1 MYPVVKLSTLKAYK
15 AASNRHN
22 RIVTELVRFLS
33 HYCMICQLFVVQN
46 TFIGKLHSAG
56 VVVTCVH
63 TCNCYG
69 SVLWLCFLSSTC
81 VVSSSI
87 VLYMCVIVG
96 CGKRVL
102 CTFMFVHM

>member
-69 SVLWLCFLSSTC
+69 SVLWLCLFVLNMC
-81 VVSSSI
+81 SI
-87 VLYMCVIVG
+87 FFHCAVHVCD
-96 CGKRVL
+96 CGL
-102 CTFMFVHM
+102 W